1 MPKAIFLY
9 SEEFIR
15 YDYGLTHPLK
25 MRRLRLVYDLLQAYG
40 VFDDPD
46 VALIEPKPAR
56 EEDARSFHTEEYLA
70 VLRALDEGISPSNPY
85 AYGLGP
91 GDNPIFPGL
100 YRLALLITGSSLE
113 AARLVDA
120 RETPVAFSVAGGL
133 HHALP
138 NRASGFCYL
147 DDPVIAIKWLLD
159 RGRRVAYVDIDAH
172 HGDGVQLAFYDTDR
186 VLTISFHEDGRF
198 LFPGT
203 GFVDELGVGAGYGYS
218 VNIPLYPGTD
228 DETYVWAFEEIVPSL
243 IALYQPDVLVTQ
255 LGVDSFATDPLTD
268 LRLTT
273 HGYTRVVERLKRFGL
288 PWVALGGGGYNLSNV
303 ARAWTL
309 AFAIMCG
316 IELPDEIPSA
326 GRDALRREGLE
337 VHRLRDPE
345 PTTCSDPRVREQAEK
360 SVRYIQEHVIPRL
373 AAQS

>member
-1 MPKAIFLY
+1 MPKAVFLY
-9 SEEFIR
+9 SEEFLR

-25 MRRLRLVYDLLQAYG
+25 MRRLRLVYDLLRAYG
-40 VFDDPD
+40 VFADPD
-46 VALIEPKPAR
+46 VALIEPTPAR
-56 EEDARSFHTEEYLA
+56 EEDVLCFHTEEYVS
-70 VLRALDEGISPSNPY
+70 VLRALDEGILPSNPY

-113 AARLVDA
+113 AARLVEA

-138 NRASGFCYL
+138 DRASGFCYL
-147 DDPVIAIKWLLD
+147 DDPVIAIMWLLE

-228 DETYVWAFEEIVPSL
+228 DETYVWAFEEIVPPL
-243 IALYQPDVLVTQ
+243 LALYQPDVLVTQ

-273 HGYTRVVERLKRFGL
+273 HGYTRVVERLKSLGL
-288 PWVALGGGGYNLSNV
+288 PWIALGGGGYNLSNV

-316 IELPDEIPSA
+316 IELPDEIPPA
-326 GRDALRREGLE
+326 GREALRREGLE
-337 VHRLRDPE
+337 VHSLRDPK
-345 PTTCSDPRVREQAEK
+345 PTTCSDSRVREQAEK
-360 SVRYIQEHVIPRL
+360 SVRYIQEHVLQRW
-373 AAQS
+373 AARS